1 MWSNSTNLVPAD
13 SHQAAS
19 TLPVSMILF
28 AAILYPAFLCLMNTH
43 FFRVVTTTVGLTEF
57 MIYLACLVVL
67 MRPVRVEFLI
77 IATLITAYLLLLTI
91 FRGELELKGFRDV
104 MIPILFYWLGRH
116 IGDMAYADKTLKRL
130 IWVVLAFGFFELF
143 FLDWYSYFFNIFS
156 YYFSQGINTMS
167 TNFVTGSSLNVNG
180 LRPEGI
186 GRTILP
192 ALLGSHRVSSIFLE
206 PVSLGNFAVIVAAWG
221 LAKARDEWKSALF
234 FFATA
239 VVMITLSDSRYGIG
253 AVSLMLLIRG
263 LPVRAL
269 KFAVSL
275 LPAVCMGGLVLIG
288 LFYHGQYAD
297 NILGRLL
304 VSGRA
309 LLSFDVPM
317 LFGFAPTTNFF
328 YDMGYPYILTRVGL
342 LLVVFLWFAI
352 WMIKM
357 QDETGERFRVYIA
370 LYIALIL
377 CISGTSLFALKSAGI
392 LWFLVGSSAWRARG
406 LATTHWSKGDDP
418 RLSTA
423 EMRYAN

>member
-1 MWSNSTNLVPAD
+1 MWLNSTNFVPAD
-13 SHQAAS
+13 TPRAVS
-19 TLPVSMILF
+19 TLPVSTILF

-57 MIYLACLVVL
+57 MIYLACLAVL

-116 IGDMAYADKTLKRL
+116 IGDTAYADKTLKRL

-167 TNFVTGSSLNVNG
+167 TNFVTGSALNVNG

-221 LAKARDEWKSALF
+221 LAKARAEWKAGLF

-239 VVMITLSDSRYGIG
+239 VLMITLSDSRYGIG
-253 AVSLMLLIRG
+253 AVSLMLLLRG

-269 KFAVSL
+269 NFAVSL
-275 LPAVCMGGLVLIG
+275 LPAVCIGALVLIG

-304 VSGRA
+304 VSGKA
-309 LLSFDVPM
+309 LLSFDVQI
-317 LFGFAPTTNFF
+317 G
-328 YDMGYPYILTRVGL
+328 
-342 LLVVFLWFAI
+342 
-352 WMIKM
+352 
-357 QDETGERFRVYIA
+357 
-370 LYIALIL
+370 
-377 CISGTSLFALKSAGI
+377 
-392 LWFLVGSSAWRARG
+392 RA
-406 LATTHWSKGDDP
+406 HV
-418 RLSTA
+418 
-423 EMRYAN
+423 

>member
-1 MWSNSTNLVPAD
+1 MWPNSTIFAQADTQPAV
-13 SHQAAS
+13 S

-28 AAILYPAFLCLMNTH
+28 AATVYPALLCLINTH

-57 MIYLACLVVL
+57 FIYFACLVVL
-67 MRPVRVEFLI
+67 LRPVRVEFLI
-77 IATLITAYLLLLTI
+77 VATLITAYLLLLTI

-104 MIPILFYWLGRH
+104 MIPVLFYWIGRH
-116 IGDMAYADKTLKRL
+116 VGDMAYADKILKRL
-130 IWVVLAFGFFELF
+130 IWMVLAFGFFELF
-143 FLDWYSYFFNIFS
+143 FLDWYSYLFNIFS
-156 YYFSQGINTMS
+156 YYFSQGINTMP
-167 TNFVTGSSLNVNG
+167 TNFVTGSALNVNG

-221 LAKARDEWKSALF
+221 LAKTRAEWKSGLF

-253 AVSLMLLIRG
+253 AVSLMLLLRG

-269 KFAVSL
+269 NFAVSL
-275 LPAVCMGGLVLIG
+275 LPAVCIGALVLIG

-297 NILGRLL
+297 NILGRLF
-304 VSGRA
+304 VSGKA

-317 LFGFAPTTNFF
+317 LLGIAGTSNFF
-328 YDMGYPYILTRVGL
+328 YDMGYPYVLTRLGL

-357 QDETGERFRVYIA
+357 QDTRGERFRVYIA

-392 LWFLVGSSAWRARG
+392 LWFLVGSCAWRARG
-406 LATTHWSKGDDP
+406 QETSDWSKVSDQLP
-418 RLSTA
+418 TA
-423 EMRYAN
+423 EMHYAN